1 MAFMLYL
8 NIVPQIGAFHR
19 LEVITHQEHL
29 SHGTSPRPSSITS
42 PIFQLLL
49 LSFRWTSLANCWD
62 RGVAAPETFLLVF
75 MVEGIASARMGA
87 GLLFSVSKAGHQS
100 S

>member
-1 MAFMLYL
+1 MLYL

-62 RGVAAPETFLLVF
+62 RRVVAPETFLLVF